1 MVNTTFVARPVR
13 QTLHAGENDC
23 KRHIEELSALQKSNR
38 SMSSFLTKSLTDTDN
53 QRAVTRAE
61 VLICELVA
69 E

>member
-1 MVNTTFVARPVR
+1 MTAKDTSRN
-13 QTLHAGENDC
+13 
-23 KRHIEELSALQKSNR
+23 LSALQKSNR

-53 QRAVTRAE
+53 QRTVTRAE